1 MAIHRFVA
9 PAKSTTG
16 THPAQQPT
24 TGTHPVQAQPAH
36 QNQAPKHDDRR
47 ANRRIELEVEI
58 GLESD
63 HNFYTGLTRDISS
76 GGIFVATGVTYEVG
90 DRVTINFTL
99 PGRSVPITVEAQVRW
114 VRDPRTIRTDGAEGM
129 GLKFLNLGAEAQ
141 AAIAEFLD
149 QRDSIFYD
157 DE

>member
-1 MAIHRFVA
+1 VASYRFVA
-9 PAKSTTG
+9 PAKTTTG
-16 THPAQQPT
+16 THPVQQPT
-24 TGTHPVQAQPAH
+24 TGTHRTQPPQASAE
-36 QNQAPKHDDRR
+36 PKSDDRR
-47 ANRRIELEVEI
+47 SARRIEIEIEV

-76 GGIFVATGVTYEVG
+76 GGLFVATGVTYDVG
-90 DRVTINFTL
+90 SRVTVTFTL
-99 PGRSVPITVEAQVRW
+99 PGRDSPITAETQVRW
-114 VRDPRTIRTDGAEGM
+114 VRDPRTMRTDGAEGM
-129 GLKFLNLGAEAQ
+129 GLRFLDLLPDAQ

>member
-1 MAIHRFVA
+1 M
-9 PAKSTTG
+9 
-16 THPAQQPT
+16 
-24 TGTHPVQAQPAH
+24 
-36 QNQAPKHDDRR
+36 PKHDDRR

-90 DRVTINFTL
+90 DKVTINFTL
-99 PGRSVPITVEAQVRW
+99 PGRTVPITVDAQVRW
-114 VRDPRTIRTDGAEGM
+114 VRDPRTIRTDGPEGM
-129 GLKFLNLGAEAQ
+129 GLRFLNLTPEAQ